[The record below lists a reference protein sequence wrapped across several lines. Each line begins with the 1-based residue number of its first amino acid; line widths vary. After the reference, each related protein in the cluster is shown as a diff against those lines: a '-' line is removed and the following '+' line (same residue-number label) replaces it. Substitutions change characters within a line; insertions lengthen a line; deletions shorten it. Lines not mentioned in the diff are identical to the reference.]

1 MDISDKMI
9 DYFQL
14 VNNIVTYG
22 LLPSSLILPI
32 LVIIISFRVN
42 FQVQASFLL
51 YLFLIGS
58 FLAGMSG
65 SLCAY
70 RHFTD
75 SYDEELED
83 KMRNTVLDS
92 LISKSQSLARTLL
105 STTSTSICIVKFFTR
120 IQATRETVNN
130 AGIGFFITMIFAKF
144 CSVTIL
150 PDVKFYMF
158 KETGQK
164 VTFEM
169 FELFECGVDI
179 ICLLSTILF
188 ILITCNKEA
197 IVYPINN
204 ASDDQLPVTQP
215 LNLPAFPLMTLNR

>member
-1 MDISDKMI
+1 MI
-9 DYFQL
+9 NYFEL
-14 VNNIVTYG
+14 VNNVVTYG
-22 LLPSSLILPI
+22 LLPSSTILPI
-32 LVIIISFRVN
+32 IVIIISFRVN

-51 YLFLIGS
+51 YVFLIGS
-58 FLAGMSG
+58 FLSGMSG
-65 SLCAY
+65 ALCAY
-70 RHFTD
+70 RHVTH
-75 SYDEELED
+75 ED
-83 KMRNTVLDS
+83 VEDRLKNPVLDS